1 MKKKDYWTKRK
12 AQRMVDEMD
21 QAEQVSKQFD
31 EIYNLAS
38 RQITSKIDQI
48 FESYRRSHGLTETEA
63 KRILSQ
69 ADSLNIQDLKR
80 ALQNTTDSE
89 EVQQILTLLDSAPY
103 ASRIERYES
112 LRTQVDD
119 LPAQLFKDEQRVS
132 RSFYGD
138 LVSDAY
144 YHSIFDLQQQS
155 GIGFSFNPI
164 DAKEI
169 KEVMAKPWLGANYS
183 QRIWGNTQQLA
194 NELQRELAVSL
205 LTGRSAD
212 ETADFINAKFNK
224 GKSNARRLVRTEA
237 NHFHAEMEGKAYEEA
252 EVEHYQFL
260 ATLDMRTSSICREHD
275 GNIYSVKER
284 RTGVN
289 YPPLHPWCRSD
300 TIAVEDEEWLKT
312 LKRSARDPKTGK
324 TIQVPADMTYD
335 DWYDKHVKP
344 LYKVD
349 SLKQSDIYRASQQ
362 YDEFK
367 AILGDERTPKTLA
380 DFVDLKYN
388 KPVEYECFKDKAY
401 IQKHFNNGTW
411 SDKINPEK
419 QGRHIKATAGVG
431 KSYFFD
437 DVDVNAL
444 YEKYKMTGRMLKNK
458 KGRTHKEI
466 VDLPSS
472 LQIGI
477 DVYSGKVA
485 NGLTIHYGKTGSHI
499 IPTYYEEE

>member
-138 LVSDAY
+138 LISDAY

-169 KEVMAKPWLGANYS
+169 KEVMTKQWLGANYS

-212 ETADFINAKFNK
+212 ETADFINAKFSK

-275 GNIYSVKER
+275 GNIYSVKDR

-300 TIAVEDEEWLKT
+300 TIAVEDEGWLKT

-349 SLKQSDIYRASQQ
+349 GLKQSDIYRASQR
-362 YDEFK
+362 YNEFK
-367 AILGDERTPKTLA
+367 AILGAEKIPKTLA

-388 KPVEYECFKDKAY
+388 NVEDYKQLNDKVF
-401 IQKHFNNGTW
+401 IQKKLNSGEW
-411 SDKINPEK
+411 SLIVNPDKQEDHMESTVK
-419 QGRHIKATAGVG
+419 SG
-431 KSYFFD
+431 KSFIYD
-437 DVDVNAL
+437 SIDVQKLLND
-444 YEKYKMTGRMLKNK
+444 YYGTGRIETNRHGQRTNK
-458 KGRTHKEI
+458 EVIHLGFPIGINASDGSEVTSIKIHYSEKRTHVVPRK
-466 VDLPSS
+466 
-472 LQIGI
+472 G
-477 DVYSGKVA
+477 DV
-485 NGLTIHYGKTGSHI
+485 
-499 IPTYYEEE
+499 